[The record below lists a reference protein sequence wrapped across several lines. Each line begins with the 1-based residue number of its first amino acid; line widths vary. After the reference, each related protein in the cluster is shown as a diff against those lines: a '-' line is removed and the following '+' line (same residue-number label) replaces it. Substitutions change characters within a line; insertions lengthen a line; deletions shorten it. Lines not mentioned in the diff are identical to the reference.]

1 MNSSPANLF
10 VLRGGS
16 PIESQLK
23 FPLHKYLREIG
34 ISAKE
39 IGISSS
45 DSHKSL
51 RGICKSARKIGISLE
66 GIPISLFPSPM
77 KIAYLLDTYPS
88 TTETFIAREIE
99 ALRRRGFS
107 IEIHAFHAGEGAL
120 PTPQSLAHKL
130 SPRRWDLVGRAL
142 DLRGFDH
149 VHAGWANHLADVAR
163 AAAHRANLPWSFSAH
178 ARDLWVE
185 GGDLRGKLASAKFAT
200 TCTLAGAEEL
210 RRFGSNVVYA
220 PHGLE
225 LSRYEFRL
233 ADLGKDGQ
241 DKRLVGVGRLVEK
254 KGWMDALTAANDT
267 NAELTVFGD
276 GPLHAHLKH
285 KFAVWGGH
293 TLRPTLPHDQLIQQL
308 RAFNCLVLPSRR
320 TNDGDRDGLANVL
333 LEAGALGLPIVT
345 TDAGS
350 ASDFVDN
357 STGYLCESG
366 DLLALAE
373 AIRRVFS
380 EPEATIER
388 CFHARKRVEERFDA
402 DRNIGVL
409 AGLFAG

>member
-1 MNSSPANLF
+1 
-10 VLRGGS
+10 
-16 PIESQLK
+16 
-23 FPLHKYLREIG
+23 
-34 ISAKE
+34 
-39 IGISSS
+39 
-45 DSHKSL
+45 
-51 RGICKSARKIGISLE
+51 
-66 GIPISLFPSPM
+66 M

-88 TTETFIAREIE
+88 PTETFIAREIE

-107 IEIHAFHAGEGAL
+107 IQIYAFHTGEGAL
-120 PTPQSLAHKL
+120 PIPQSLAHKL
-130 SPRRWDLVGRAL
+130 SPRRWELIGRAL

-185 GGDLRGKLASAKFAT
+185 GGDLRGKLASARFAT
-200 TCTLAGAEEL
+200 TCTLAGADEL

-233 ADLGKDGQ
+233 PDLSGPNK
-241 DKRLVGVGRLVEK
+241 LVGVGRLVKK
-254 KGWMDALTAANDT
+254 KGWDDAVRAAYAADADLTI
-267 NAELTVFGD
+267 FGD
-276 GPLHAHLKH
+276 GPEREHL
-285 KFAVWGGH
+285 
-293 TLRPTLPHDQLIQQL
+293 LRLRGIDLRGALPHAQLIQQL

-320 TNDGDRDGLANVL
+320 TEDGDRDGLANVL

-350 ASDFVDN
+350 ASDFIDD
-357 STGYLCESG
+357 STGYLCEANHLGTLSN
-366 DLLALAE
+366 
-373 AIRRVFS
+373 AIWRVFV

-388 CFHARKRVEERFDA
+388 CLNARKRVEENFDA
-402 DRNIGVL
+402 DRNIEVL
-409 AGLFAG
+409 ARLFTE